1 MRWMPNLAIGLAGL
15 GLGATIG
22 SVLTNETRAQ
32 LTQAGGP
39 ASFIGSLTGMVGSYL
54 ALLMVLLVSRLPLV
68 ERVMGQDGL
77 LHWHRRLAP
86 WPIGLLAAH
95 AVFITIGYAQ
105 AAHSGLLHEVGTLLG
120 SYPGIITATVGLAL
134 MLAIGLVSLRAIR
147 SRLRRE
153 TWWIIHLYMY
163 LALAISFAHVIALGP
178 SFVGHPLARLMWS
191 VLWAGTAGVVII
203 YRFGMPIFRSLRHR
217 LTVVEVRH
225 EAPGV
230 VSIICRGQKLERL
243 RIRGGQFFEWRF
255 LTPGL
260 WWQAHPYSLS
270 RLPQPRTLRL
280 TVKDVGDHSRA
291 LADLRPGTKV
301 AFEGPYGAF
310 TREAC
315 TQRKVA
321 LIAGGIGV
329 TALRCLLED
338 LPRSS
343 DPVVVLRASTEED
356 LVLHSEVA
364 ELVKDRRGRLHE
376 VVGRRHEVA
385 LDGRTLLGLIP
396 DLLRRDVFVCGPQG
410 FVDDL
415 STILGSSGM
424 PAGQL
429 HYEAYA
435 L

>member
-1 MRWMPNLAIGLAGL
+1 
-15 GLGATIG
+15 
-22 SVLTNETRAQ
+22 
-32 LTQAGGP
+32 
-39 ASFIGSLTGMVGSYL
+39 MVGSYL
-54 ALLMVLLVSRLPLV
+54 ALLMVLLISRIPLV

-77 LHWHRRLAP
+77 LRWHRRLAP

-95 AVFITIGYAQ
+95 AVFITVGYAQ

-120 SYPGIITATVGLAL
+120 SYPGIITASVGLAL
-134 MLAIGLVSLRAIR
+134 MLVIGLVSLRAIR
-147 SRLRRE
+147 TRLRRE

-163 LALAISFAHVIALGP
+163 VALSISFAHVIALGP

-191 VLWAGTAGVVII
+191 VLWAATAGVVIT
-203 YRFGMPIFRSLRHR
+203 YRFGLPILRSLRHR
-217 LTVVEVRH
+217 LTVVEVRR

-243 RIRGGQFFEWRF
+243 RVKGGQFFEWRF

-356 LVLHSEVA
+356 LVLNAEVA
-364 ELVKDRRGRLHE
+364 ELVKNRRGRLHE
-376 VVGRRHEVA
+376 VVGRRHEAA
-385 LDGRTLLGLIP
+385 LDGRTLFQLIP
-396 DLLRRDVFVCGPQG
+396 DLFRRDVFVCGPEG
-410 FVDDL
+410 FVADL
-415 STILGSSGM
+415 SDILGTSGM
-424 PAGQL
+424 PSDQV